1 MAHPGQPSW
10 YVLAGIG
17 TGAGDDASPIS
28 ASQQLRT
35 DVAEAET
42 YKEGRELDTMWREL
56 DLKKRKGGEEDE
68 AASAW
73 RRLTLSPSSVGT
85 CAPLRLGLSHTDDP
99 DVLMA
104 GVVLTGEAGCRARAG
119 RATRGSEYSGV
130 HVFSVAEGVN

>member
-1 MAHPGQPSW
+1 M
-10 YVLAGIG
+10 
-17 TGAGDDASPIS
+17 
-28 ASQQLRT
+28 
-35 DVAEAET
+35 

-104 GVVLTGEAGCRARAG
+104 GVVLLVLVPVTGEAGCRARAG